1 MAERRGDKLGGS
13 LGKGEGLVFE
23 GLTDPSETTIDGG
36 ADADF
41 NFMIGN
47 AHKGIVDGGYRLRLA
62 RYKHENIHIR
72 RGAFQRDR
80 WKKSSGNFCFGQ
92 LPFFSVGPL
101 QRDDRRDG

>member
-1 MAERRGDKLGGS
+1 VAERRGDKLGGS

-47 AHKGIVDGGYRLRLA
+47 AHKGIVDGGYRIRLA
-62 RYKHENIHIR
+62 RYEHGKIHTR
-72 RGAFQRDR
+72 RGAFPRDR
-80 WKKSSGNFCFGQ
+80 WKESSGNLWIDQ
-92 LPFFSVGPL
+92 LPLFSVGAV
-101 QRDDRRDG
+101 QWDD